1 MSHYL
6 TFIKSYKYVNSP
18 IKSKKV
24 CTLRTATR
32 QPNLSALT
40 PRYGWIQAR
49 YHHHKRQGILP
60 VNKSHLHRKKVQ
72 ICLHIVLLDIRRKV
86 DHQERMV

>member
-1 MSHYL
+1 MSHNL
-6 TFIKSYKYVNSP
+6 TFIKSYMYANLP
-18 IKSKKV
+18 IKSKQV
-24 CTLRTATR
+24 CTPKIATR
-32 QPNLSALT
+32 QPNALM